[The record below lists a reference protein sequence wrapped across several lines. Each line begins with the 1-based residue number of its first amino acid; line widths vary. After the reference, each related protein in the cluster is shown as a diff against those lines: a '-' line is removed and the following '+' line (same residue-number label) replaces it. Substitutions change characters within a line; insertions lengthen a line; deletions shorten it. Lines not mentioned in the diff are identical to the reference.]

1 MTRKTARE
9 IALQLSFATVMS
21 ESFAQDVLDEFF
33 DSEHYASMAAESP
46 LFSERPDAR
55 QLEYIRTLVQLVFD
69 HRVELD
75 ANIEKYASGWKAERI
90 SKTAMAIMRAAMCE
104 ILYMPDIPNAAA
116 INEAVELA
124 KRYEEKDTAAF
135 INGVLGSF
143 VRAELPAGA
152 VPEGP
157 AAE

>member
-9 IALQLSFATVMS
+9 IALQLSFASVMS
-21 ESFAQDVLDEFF
+21 ESFARDVLDEFF
-33 DSEHYASMAAESP
+33 DSEHYASMASESP
-46 LFSERPDAR
+46 LFRERPDER

-75 ANIEKYASGWKAERI
+75 AEIEKYASGWKAERI

-104 ILYMPDIPNAAA
+104 ILYMEDIPNAAA

-143 VRAELPAGA
+143 VRAGLSAEA
-152 VPEGP
+152 VPEGHG
-157 AAE
+157 AE